1 MYSLLLPGIN
11 LGIKMFT
18 SLQLHLAKVFL
29 KIFLRDRQSILF
41 SLFFPLVFIGAFLF
55 SGGESDPINLGLVN
69 NSTNSVSKNFT
80 ELVTGDPLFNVTE
93 GEESYLKEQ
102 LFLGDQT
109 AIIVIPENF
118 DYLEKTGELRLLL
131 DASQVRQLGAIKE
144 ALNSSLLSIER
155 ELRNVEPMFSLKIE
169 DVKARPQR
177 YIDFL
182 LPGLLAFMLMN
193 LSLAGSGFNIVEYR
207 RRGILKRL
215 FVTPIQPKDFIV
227 SIVLARMA
235 IVLVQI
241 SVVLGLAITLLDIKI
256 VGSFYSLY
264 GMVILG
270 TVIFLCLGFC
280 LGSIAKTQE
289 AIRPMVSAFIFPQLI
304 LSGVFFPISSM
315 PELMQPFAHALP
327 LSVIATGLRDIANDG
342 TSLLILNTTTLG
354 IGVWIILSF
363 IIVTKFFVWKEVAN

>member
-1 MYSLLLPGIN
+1 MYSLLLQDIN
-11 LGIKMFT
+11 LRIEMFT

-29 KIFLRDRQSILF
+29 KIFLRDRQSIMF
-41 SLFFPLVFIGAFLF
+41 SLFFPLVFIGAFLY
-55 SGGESDPINLGLVN
+55 SGGDPDPINIGLVN
-69 NSTNSVSKNFT
+69 NSNTTISKNFS
-80 ELVTGDPLFNVTE
+80 ELVIGDPLFNITE
-93 GEESYLKEQ
+93 GDESDLKEQ

-118 DYLEKTGELRLLL
+118 DYLEKTSELRLLL

-144 ALNSSLLSIER
+144 ALNTSLLSIER
-155 ELRNVEPMFSLKIE
+155 ELRNAEPMFSLKIE

-193 LSLAGSGFNIVEYR
+193 LSIAGSGFNIVEYR

-215 FVTPIQPKDFIV
+215 FVTPIQPKDFIF

-235 IVLVQI
+235 IVLMQI
-241 SVVLGLAITLLDIKI
+241 SVVLGLAIALLDIQI
-256 VGSFYSLY
+256 VGSFFSLY

-289 AIRPMVSAFIFPQLI
+289 AIRPLVSVFIFPQLI

-315 PELMQPFAHALP
+315 PELIQPLAHALP

-342 TSLLILNTTTLG
+342 TSLLALNTTTLG
-354 IGVWIILSF
+354 VGIWIILSF
-363 IIVTKFFVWKEVAN
+363 IIVTKFFVWKEVAS

>member
-11 LGIKMFT
+11 LEIKMFT

-29 KIFLRDRQSILF
+29 KIFLRDRQSIMF
-41 SLFFPLVFIGAFLF
+41 SLFFPLVFIGVFLF
-55 SGGESDPINLGLVN
+55 SGGEPDPINLGLVN
-69 NSTNSVSKNFT
+69 NSTNTISKNFS

-93 GEESYLKEQ
+93 GEESDLKEQ

-144 ALNSSLLSIER
+144 ALNTSLLSIER
-155 ELRNVEPMFSLKIE
+155 ELRNAEPMFSVKIE
-169 DVKARPQR
+169 DVKSRPQR

-193 LSLAGSGFNIVEYR
+193 LSIAGSGFNIVEYR

-215 FVTPIQPKDFIV
+215 FVTPIQPKDFII

-235 IVLVQI
+235 IVLMQI
-241 SVVLGLAITLLDIKI
+241 SVVLGLAIALLDIKI
-256 VGSFYSLY
+256 VGSFFSLY

-270 TVIFLCLGFC
+270 TIIFLCLGFF

-289 AIRPMVSAFIFPQLI
+289 AIRPIVSVFIFPQLI

-315 PELMQPFAHALP
+315 PELIQPLAHVLP

-354 IGVWIILSF
+354 VGIWLILSF
-363 IIVTKFFVWKEVAN
+363 IIVTKFFVWKEVAS